1 MGFFYYLLL
10 QWYNA
15 DYNTLLSRVKCT
27 IWSLCQCSRISAVEH
42 WAGRSQDL
50 PYYDLAKKSENFSRC
65 TTVCLYSLFLSH
77 VSFLFDWV
85 HQMHLGLH
93 ASRDENWELVT
104 KTVTYLCWY
113 FVLWDFLFSITFYFL
128 FILICSLLISFPIF
142 FLRCRFQ
149 LFFKWKPKYNRLSMA
164 RLKYKVL
171 NFKYLLYIY
180 GSFFILYQSV
190 SHWFALALRL
200 ILFPFDN
207 FFTAP

>member
-1 MGFFYYLLL
+1 MHHCLSIFFISL
-10 QWYNA
+10 A
-15 DYNTLLSRVKCT
+15 CIFF
-27 IWSLCQCSRISAVEH
+27 IWLGASDAFI
-42 WAGRSQDL
+42 
-50 PYYDLAKKSENFSRC
+50 
-65 TTVCLYSLFLSH
+65 
-77 VSFLFDWV
+77 
-85 HQMHLGLH
+85 GLH